1 MSTLAIVLIAIIIVL
16 CAVVAWLAISR
27 QRSKHLR
34 TKFGPEYQRAV
45 SEHGNRSKAERDLQQ
60 REKRVERLN
69 IRSLPPATRERYIQ
83 EWRQDQARF
92 VDDPKGA
99 VVEADRLVANVMRER
114 GYPVSDFDQR
124 VDDISVDHPHLVQN
138 YRAARDIVVR
148 QQRGEASTEEM
159 RRALVYY
166 RALFDELLETP
177 QEVTR

>member
-16 CAVVAWLAISR
+16 CAVVAWLAITR

-34 TKFGPEYQRAV
+34 TKFGPEYQHAV
-45 SEHGNRSKAERDLQQ
+45 SEYGDRAKAERDLQR
-60 REKRVERLN
+60 REKRVERLK